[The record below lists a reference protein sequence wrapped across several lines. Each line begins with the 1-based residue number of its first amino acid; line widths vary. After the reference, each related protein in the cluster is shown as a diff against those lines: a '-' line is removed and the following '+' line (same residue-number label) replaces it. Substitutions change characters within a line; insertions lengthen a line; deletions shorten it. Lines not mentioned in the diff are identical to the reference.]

1 MASDAD
7 AHRVPFLSHL
17 AAMDN
22 IKSDP
27 GLTVIPRD
35 ATGKPNAEYPKGQP
49 PHLIS
54 ANNICRGMLKTDKVR
69 GDLMKLAVRFGS
81 RRPEAWYKQV
91 RPPKT
96 TAEVV
101 DSFIHMILTESPTI
115 FMDYALQNPDNK
127 GFHSRR
133 RWDNIFRPAHQP
145 ISLNAKVCEIYGAR
159 YDKSCSRK
167 LTIR

>member
-17 AAMDN
+17 AALKN
-22 IKSDP
+22 IQSAP
-27 GLTVIPRD
+27 VLTIISRD
-35 ATGKPNAEYPKGQP
+35 ITGKPEAKYPMGQP

-54 ANNICRGMLKTDKVR
+54 ANNLCRGMLKEDKVR
-69 GDLMKLAVRFGS
+69 EGLIIFATRFGS
-81 RRPEAWYKQV
+81 SRPKAWYKRV

-101 DSFIHMILTESPTI
+101 DSFIDMILTENPTV

-127 GFHSRR
+127 GFHNRR
-133 RWDNIFRPAHQP
+133 LWDKVFKPALQP
-145 ISLNAKVCEIYGAR
+145 ISLNAKVCETYR
-159 YDKSCSRK
+159 VNHDNRCSSK